1 MTRTLHTSGLAA
13 ALVVAATH
21 PASAQ
26 PAPSPAPTTEDAKKA
41 EARAL
46 YETGNTHYNL
56 GEYDQAVAAFKKA
69 YELSQA
75 PGLLF
80 NIAQSYRLKKD
91 YEQASH
97 FYETYLRLKPDA
109 ANRADVEAR
118 IAEMKTML
126 EEQKKMGT
134 KAPIGTVSP
143 DGTNSTPTTTTP
155 TTTPT
160 TTTPTTTVEQKD
172 IVAPGGGKGLKLA
185 GLTTAGVG
193 GALIITGVV
202 FGMMAKGKESD
213 LEDLNNG
220 GAPWDQ
226 DAYDAGK
233 RNNTIA
239 IASIAVGGAA
249 VVAGGVMFYLG
260 YSKEKKASSVAVVP
274 TKGGGTFTVGWQF

>member
-1 MTRTLHTSGLAA
+1 MTRTLLTSGLAA
-13 ALVVAATH
+13 ALVVAAV
-21 PASAQ
+21 PSASAQ
-26 PAPSPAPTTEDAKKA
+26 PTSPPTEDAKKA
-41 EARAL
+41 EAKAL

-143 DGTNSTPTTTTP
+143 DGTNSTPTTTT

-160 TTTPTTTVEQKD
+160 TTTPTTTTPTEPKD
-172 IVAPGGGKGLKLA
+172 IVEPGSGKGLKLA

-202 FGMMAKGKESD
+202 FGMMAKGKQSD
-213 LEDLNNG
+213 LEELNTSG
-220 GAPWDQ
+220 GAWDQ

-239 IASIAVGGAA
+239 IASLAIGGAA